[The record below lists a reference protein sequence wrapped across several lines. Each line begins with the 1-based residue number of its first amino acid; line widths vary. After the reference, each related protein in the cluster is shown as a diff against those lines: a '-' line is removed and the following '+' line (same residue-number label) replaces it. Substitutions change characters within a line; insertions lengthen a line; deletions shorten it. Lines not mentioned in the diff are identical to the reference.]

1 MPPRRSPAPTR
12 AEPGAV
18 SGLDAHLGFWLRFVS
33 NHVSGRF
40 KQLVEENGVTVSE
53 WVALRTLYASSSS
66 SARALVESLGMT
78 KGAVSKVLDRL
89 ERKKLVRRV
98 ADPDDGRA
106 QRIALTATGRQ
117 LVPKLAALADEN
129 DAHFFGRLSPEARRT
144 LADTLSELV
153 QTHQLTEVPTE

>member
-1 MPPRRSPAPTR
+1 MTARRPPAPRRDD
-12 AEPGAV
+12 PGAV
-18 SGLDAHLGFWLRFVS
+18 SDLETHLGFWLRFVS

-40 KQLVEENGVTVSE
+40 KRLVEENGVTVSE
-53 WVALRTLYASSSS
+53 WVALRTLYTSSSS

-106 QRIALTATGRQ
+106 QRIALSALGRE

-129 DAHFFGRLSPEARRT
+129 DAHFFGPLSHEARHALAHT
-144 LADTLSELV
+144 LRELV
-153 QTHQLTEVPTE
+153 RTHQLSEVPTE